1 MQAASPLTYDL
12 RGENRPLAIGSQQEQ
27 SLNDAEIARQL
38 ALADS
43 KKFAEILR
51 NWIK

>member
-1 MQAASPLTYDL
+1 MEPKMLTD
-12 RGENRPLAIGSQQEQ
+12 E
-27 SLNDAEIARQL
+27 DTARQL

-43 KKFAEILR
+43 KKFAELLR